1 MLFDVFAPF
10 LLSNSHASPNLSL
23 FCLFFTSRL
32 VAPVVRSA
40 VSVRRQKTRTSC
52 HCTECRLRP
61 VALHDSQ
68 IETDAQNKNVSLFC
82 VQPAT
87 TNLPYRMMELSVT
100 MVTVVTSGNST
111 VQIVLLIALG
121 MLLEPRRSE

>member
-1 MLFDVFAPF
+1 MF
-10 LLSNSHASPNLSL
+10 LLHFFSRILTHHQACLL

-52 HCTECRLRP
+52 HCTESRLRP

-82 VQPAT
+82 VQPAM
-87 TNLPYRMMELSVT
+87 TNLPYCMSVT

>member
-1 MLFDVFAPF
+1 MF
-10 LLSNSHASPNLSL
+10 LLHFFSRILTHHQACLL

-52 HCTECRLRP
+52 HCTESRLRP

-82 VQPAT
+82 VQPAM
-87 TNLPYRMMELSVT
+87 TNLLYDG
-100 MVTVVTSGNST
+100 TVCYHGNCGYQWQQHST
-111 VQIVLLIALG
+111 DSLTHCFGDVARAAQ
-121 MLLEPRRSE
+121 E